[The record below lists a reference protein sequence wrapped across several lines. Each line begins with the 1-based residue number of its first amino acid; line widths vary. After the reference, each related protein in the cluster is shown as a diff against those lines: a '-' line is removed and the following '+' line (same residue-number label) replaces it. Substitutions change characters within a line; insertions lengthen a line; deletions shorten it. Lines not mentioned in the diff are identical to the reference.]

1 MEKSTFDQWRIIFP
15 HITISN
21 QIINIIIDLK
31 LLMNIK
37 KEIQIKMKLQS
48 TGFTIVI
55 KKYVEIV

>member
-1 MEKSTFDQWRIIFP
+1 MEKSTFYQWRIIFP

-55 KKYVEIV
+55 KKYVEII